1 MKIAI
6 LVFPG
11 VEELDF
17 VGFLEALA
25 VSNRVMECEYFEK
38 KLVGTEKGPV
48 LCSGGMKVIPDQTL
62 SELGAHDLLFV
73 PGGGASRRTGVDL
86 LMKDRQV
93 LDRLKESFREGKRV
107 WSVCTGALVL
117 GKAGLL
123 RGRRATTHHASMN
136 QMKSAGATVIS
147 ERVVTDGRV
156 TTGGGISSSIDVGLA
171 LVEQELGKRI
181 RKKVEER
188 MEYPPPR

>member
-11 VEELDF
+11 AEELDF
-17 VGFLEALA
+17 VGFLEVLA
-25 VSNRVMECEYFEK
+25 VSNRVKGGEYFEK
-38 KLVGTEKGPV
+38 KLVGTEGGPI
-48 LCSGGMKVIPDQTL
+48 LCSGGMKVMPDQTL

-73 PGGGASRRTGVDL
+73 PGGGATRGTGVDL

-93 LDRLKESFREGKRV
+93 LDRLKASFQEGKRV

-117 GKAGLL
+117 GQAGLL

-136 QMKSAGATVIS
+136 RLKAAGATPVP
-147 ERVVTDGRV
+147 ERVVTDGRI

-171 LVEQELGKRI
+171 LVEEELGKRF
-181 RKKVEER
+181 RRKVETR

>member
-123 RGRRATTHHASMN
+123 RGRRATTHHASMD

>member
-1 MKIAI
+1 M
-6 LVFPG
+6 
-11 VEELDF
+11 DF

-123 RGRRATTHHASMN
+123 RGRRATTHHASMD